1 VYLVCLRLIKVQY
14 VLRDTSS
21 LITQLSKSPHMLVRS
36 LIYTMLF
43 ITDNTIVQRD
53 PRYFSPCPETFWPE
67 RWLPEGPELAMAR
80 NEVFVHDTTA
90 FMPFS
95 FGECSCP
102 WSASNDFELSGVR
115 SNQLRWSCISLA

>member
-1 VYLVCLRLIKVQY
+1 
-14 VLRDTSS
+14 
-21 LITQLSKSPHMLVRS
+21 MLVRS
-36 LIYTMLF
+36 PIYTVLF
-43 ITDNTIVQRD
+43 ITDDTIVQRD
-53 PRYFSPCPETFWPE
+53 ARYFSPCPETFWPE